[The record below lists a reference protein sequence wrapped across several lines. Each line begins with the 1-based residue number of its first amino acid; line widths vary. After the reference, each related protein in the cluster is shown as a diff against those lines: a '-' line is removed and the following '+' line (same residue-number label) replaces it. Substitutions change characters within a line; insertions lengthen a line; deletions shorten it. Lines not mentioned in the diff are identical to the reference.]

1 MPRWGETI
9 DLVSVTREQNE
20 IGDTIDVETSKRV
33 YASRKSVRQSEFY
46 QAMASGLKPELMFLI
61 SVFDY
66 NNEKTVIYNGDRYS
80 VIRAYVT
87 ESDHME
93 IVCEGLTNR
102 G

>member
-1 MPRWGETI
+1 LPRWSETI
-9 DLVSVTREQNE
+9 YLVSVTREQNE
-20 IGDTIDVETSKRV
+20 IGDTVDVETKRRV

-46 QAMASGLKPELMFLI
+46 QAMSNGLRPELMFLI

-66 NNEKTVIYNGDRYS
+66 NNEKTIIYNDERYS